1 MFQRSQKS
9 FVGFF
14 EIESNSSADVVKLKF
29 EFKTV
34 EDLPDMAVQQYSFIR
49 FFFLLFIRF
58 FFLLLYEIFHKRH
71 LVLAFGRPSSKYRNA
86 NPPPFKQKTIFS

>member
-49 FFFLLFIRF
+49 FFFLL
-58 FFLLLYEIFHKRH
+58 LYEIFHKRH